1 MSGADEKKQE
11 IQILLAEYN
20 TLRAEI
26 IQRGSWQIQMW
37 SVAGTVTVA
46 LLGFAVAYGA
56 IWQSILLLLFAIGL
70 FAGGILYN
78 DQDIRFIAARVR
90 ELELEINTLAGRELL
105 VWEGRGGLA
114 AIGYGERIK
123 KLIKLLSPNSN

>member
-1 MSGADEKKQE
+1 MKEETTTRDQ
-11 IQILLAEYN
+11 IRILLAEYN

-46 LLGFAVAYGA
+46 LLGFAVVYGA
-56 IWQSILLLLFAIGL
+56 IWQSILLLLFAISL

-90 ELELEINTLAGRELL
+90 ELELEINQLAGRELL
-105 VWEGRGGLA
+105 VWEGRSGLA
-114 AIGYGERIK
+114 VIGY
-123 KLIKLLSPNSN
+123 